1 MLKDTMKKVKEMVVQ
16 KEEGNSKKKIE
27 NLLVFLVILV
37 VTILAINWIWSGDKK
52 KAKES
57 KELNQ
62 VENGKQLAQLKQEEK
77 ETANQEVSISTELE
91 QKLKNILSKIEGVGK
106 VEIVVTYSETNEII
120 PMYNENTKESSTKE
134 EDTSGGK
141 RDVKQLDSAKEV
153 IYQEV
158 DGEKIPITQKIV
170 LPKIE
175 GAIITAEGARRF
187 ASKDPYYPSCRS
199 SYRTCYS

>member
-77 ETANQEVSISTELE
+77 
-91 QKLKNILSKIEGVGK
+91 
-106 VEIVVTYSETNEII
+106 
-120 PMYNENTKESSTKE
+120 
-134 EDTSGGK
+134 
-141 RDVKQLDSAKEV
+141 
-153 IYQEV
+153 
-158 DGEKIPITQKIV
+158 
-170 LPKIE
+170 
-175 GAIITAEGARRF
+175 
-187 ASKDPYYPSCRS
+187 
-199 SYRTCYS
+199 